1 MGEIMEQL
9 LDIQIL
15 IWLFPILFIFHDF
28 EEIIMMEKWLNKYS
42 NVLYEKL
49 PKKLADKV
57 IKQFSM
63 STAQFAVAVVIIFL
77 FVSGSTIMAIQ
88 SLNERPFGN
97 IYIFT
102 IVMLTFFLHAF
113 THIGQSLLFHS
124 ITPGAFTSIIIVI
137 PYSLV
142 LFHTL
147 LAYQIITWNIIFI
160 CLPFVFLFIPVAL
173 FAHEIGR
180 RVG

>member
-1 MGEIMEQL
+1 MEQL
-9 LDIQIL
+9 LDIQTL

-42 NVLYEKL
+42 NVIYEKL
-49 PKKLADKV
+49 PKKMADKV

-63 STAQFAVAVVIIFL
+63 STAQFAVAVLIIFL
-77 FVSGSTIMAIQ
+77 LVSGSTIMAIQ
-88 SLNERPFGN
+88 YLNDSPFGN

-147 LAYQIITWNIIFI
+147 LAHEIITWNIIFI
-160 CLPFVFLFIPVAL
+160 CLPFILLFIPIAL
-173 FAHEIGR
+173 FSHWVGR

>member
-1 MGEIMEQL
+1 ML
-9 LDIQIL
+9 NIQTL

-42 NVLYEKL
+42 NVIYKKL
-49 PKKLADKV
+49 PKKMADKV

-63 STAQFAVAVVIIFL
+63 STAQFAVAVLIIFL
-77 FVSGSTIMAIQ
+77 LVSGSTIMAIQ
-88 SLNERPFGN
+88 HLNERPFGN

-124 ITPGAFTSIIIVI
+124 ITPGAFTSVIIVI

-147 LAYQIITWNIIFI
+147 LAYEIITWNTIFI
-160 CLPFVFLFIPVAL
+160 CLPFILLFIPIAL
-173 FAHEIGR
+173 FSHWVGR

>member
-1 MGEIMEQL
+1 MGEIMEQW
-9 LDIQIL
+9 LDIQGL

-42 NVLYEKL
+42 DVIYEKL
-49 PKKLADKV
+49 PKKMADRV
-57 IKQFSM
+57 INQFSM
-63 STAQFAVAVVIIFL
+63 STAQFAVSVLIIFL

-88 SLNERPFGN
+88 YLNERPMGN
-97 IYIFT
+97 IYFFT
-102 IVMLTFFLHAF
+102 IVMLIFFLHAF

-142 LFHTL
+142 LFNTL
-147 LAYQIITWNIIFI
+147 LANEIITWNMIFI
-160 CLPFVFLFIPVAL
+160 CLPSVLLLIPIAL
-173 FAHEIGR
+173 FAHWIGK
-180 RVG
+180 RVI